1 MPMQLTHTD
10 LAQAYRKMRLIRTF
24 ETRVHAEAQAGRVP
38 GSTHLY
44 AGQEAVA
51 VGVCMAL
58 NDTDYIVSTH
68 RGHGH
73 SIAKGCNVGGMMA
86 EILGKETGTCK
97 GKGGSMHIADLDVGM
112 LGANGIVGGGPPLAC
127 GAALSAVTLGTGA
140 VSVAF
145 SGDGAVNQG
154 TTAESLNLAMV
165 WNLPVI
171 FVIEDNGWG
180 EATSSE
186 FATAGSIVDRA
197 RGYGMAA
204 HKVDGL
210 SLSDVYESMVQ
221 AVARARAENGPTL
234 LHITTERFYGHFNG
248 DVDTYRSA
256 ALKEDQRANRDCL
269 IRLRTMLTEGGLLEA
284 AELNDIDAEVEA
296 EVETAVVAAR
306 AASEPDPANLT
317 TDVYIHYGQG
327 A

>member
-1 MPMQLTHTD
+1 MQMTREQ
-10 LAQAYRKMRLIRTF
+10 LAKAYRYMHTIRVF

-44 AGQEAVA
+44 AGQESVA

-58 NDTDYIVSTH
+58 NDSDYIVSTH

-73 SIAKGCNVGGMMA
+73 SIAKGCEVNGMMA

-127 GAALSAVTLGTGA
+127 GAALSAKTLGTGA
-140 VSVAF
+140 VSVTF

-186 FATAGSIVDRA
+186 YATAGSIVERA
-197 RGYGMAA
+197 RGYGMTAE
-204 HKVDGL
+204 KVDGL
-210 SLSDVYESMVQ
+210 SLSDVYESTTA
-221 AVARARAENGPTL
+221 AVERARSGEGPTL
-234 LHITTERFYGHFNG
+234 LHVTTERFYGHFNG
-248 DVDTYRSA
+248 DVDTYRSD
-256 ALKEDQRANRDCL
+256 ALKADQRANRDCL
-269 IRLRTMLTEGGLLEA
+269 IRLRTALTEGGLIPA
-284 AELNDIDAEVEA
+284 DELDTIDAEVEA
-296 EVETAVVAAR
+296 MIDTAVTEAR
-306 AASEPDPANLT
+306 AAANPNPATLT
-317 TDVYIHYGQG
+317 TDIYVNSRQE